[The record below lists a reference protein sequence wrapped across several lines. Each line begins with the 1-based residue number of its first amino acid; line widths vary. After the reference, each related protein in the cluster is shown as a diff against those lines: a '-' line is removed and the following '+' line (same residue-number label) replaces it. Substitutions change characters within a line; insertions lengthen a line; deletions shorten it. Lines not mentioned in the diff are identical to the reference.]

1 MTYLTTF
8 YHINY
13 SVIQGFP
20 APRKTVTTHVKNTI
34 FFYVCWYRQSGN
46 QTRHSPFAPLGQVDE
61 WTAKPSPFSVQGS
74 LSEFS
79 RIMAAGTLKN
89 PYRLQIETFKLS
101 KKGRKTNIR
110 KGKVKVMYSAA
121 LVIAFLAAKNENRQL
136 EDLPR
141 ADLAVYLKDYSVGK
155 DKVNERENFVNWKLH
170 NHCFCNHESTHISIL
185 SLSGNVLHDL
195 FGNCRFLYFHS
206 LIKSA
211 FSFRPRPCSTSPLP
225 FFSQKPQSTTFRF
238 F

>member
-1 MTYLTTF
+1 
-8 YHINY
+8 
-13 SVIQGFP
+13 
-20 APRKTVTTHVKNTI
+20 
-34 FFYVCWYRQSGN
+34 
-46 QTRHSPFAPLGQVDE
+46 
-61 WTAKPSPFSVQGS
+61 
-74 LSEFS
+74 
-79 RIMAAGTLKN
+79 
-89 PYRLQIETFKLS
+89 
-101 KKGRKTNIR
+101 
-110 KGKVKVMYSAA
+110 MYSAA

-185 SLSGNVLHDL
+185 SLSVNVLYDL

-211 FSFRPRPCSTSPLP
+211 FSFRPRPCSTSPPP
-225 FFSQKPQSTTFRF
+225 FFFSKAPVHNFSFLLGATLSNKPNFTLPPILPPPLNQNIRTMVFLFFLCGDKLLNSAKYRF
-238 F
+238 QCEQRNAFCSRYPLNLDGDSKNTLPAYTIYHCIMCCCT